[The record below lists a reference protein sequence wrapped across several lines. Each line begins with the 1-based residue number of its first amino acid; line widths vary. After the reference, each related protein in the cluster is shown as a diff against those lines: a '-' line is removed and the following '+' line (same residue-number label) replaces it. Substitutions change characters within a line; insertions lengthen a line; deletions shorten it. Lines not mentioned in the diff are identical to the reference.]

1 MLMKSTAQRCG
12 RLAWILTAFTP
23 ALGVRLA
30 AFNPWAYMQ
39 IAEQWQKAWTDAMV
53 FWANAGKP
61 NAWPTQL

>member
-1 MLMKSTAQRCG
+1 
-12 RLAWILTAFTP
+12 LAWILTAFTP